1 MNTIEKI
8 HLRAKRQLKT
18 IALPEAQDRRVVEA
32 AGIISKNGLAKV
44 VLLDKKNIDKNLE
57 EKYIQQYYELR
68 KVRGITL
75 GEARKIFEDPLFYAA
90 MMTREGLVD
99 GFVAG
104 AAHTTADVV
113 RTAMHCLGI
122 DDTYGT
128 VSSCFIM
135 EVPDCTYGENGTFV
149 YADCGIIPD
158 PSPSQLAR
166 IAVSTAD
173 LAKKVLDITP
183 RVAFLSYSTKGSA
196 KGELIDKVREALNLA
211 RQMQPQLLIDG
222 ELQADAAIV
231 PEVADIKCPDSPI
244 QGKANVLIFPGLES
258 GNISY
263 KLTQRLAKASAIGPL
278 VIGLK
283 KPCSDLSRGCG
294 VDEIVNCTA
303 VTAIRA
309 QQ

>member
-1 MNTIEKI
+1 MNCIEKI
-8 HLRAKRQLKT
+8 HQRAKRQLRT
-18 IALPEAQDRRVVEA
+18 IALPEAGDNRVREA
-32 AGIISKNGLAKV
+32 AEIITRKGLAKV
-44 VLLDKKNIDKNLE
+44 LVLEEKNIDKKLE

-68 KVRGITL
+68 KMRGITL
-75 GEARKIFEDPLFYAA
+75 DDARKLFVDPLFYAA

-113 RTAMHCLGI
+113 RTAIHCLGI
-122 DDTYGT
+122 DEEYGT

-135 EVPDCTYGENGTFV
+135 EVPDCAYGENGTFI
-149 YADCGIIPD
+149 YADCGVIPD
-158 PSPSQLAR
+158 PTSVQIAK
-166 IAVSTAD
+166 IAVSAAD
-173 LAKKVLDITP
+173 LAKKVLEITP
-183 RVAFLSYSTKGSA
+183 RVALLSYSTKGSA
-196 KGELIDKVREALNLA
+196 KGELIDKVRQALDLA
-211 RQMQPQLLIDG
+211 RQMQPELVIDG

-231 PEVADIKCPDSPI
+231 PEVANIKCPDSPI
-244 QGKANVLIFPGLES
+244 QGKANVLIFPGLEA

-278 VIGLK
+278 IIGLK
-283 KPCSDLSRGCG
+283 RPCSDLSRGCG